1 MKNKGEVRMIRRKL
15 EDLNLLDDFLFQQ
28 LVSRGEDG
36 ENFCRILLETILG
49 KKIGRV
55 KVAAQKAIPGRDTD
69 LHGIRLDA
77 FIEAVEP
84 ETDVEVESEIYDIE
98 PNRNVE
104 RKALPKR
111 TRYYQGL
118 IDSRLLDSN
127 MDYRK
132 LKNVVIIMI
141 LPYDPFGD
149 NRMVYTVQNQCVE
162 NPNLP
167 YDDGTKK
174 IYLYTKGI
182 EGTPSQELQEMLKYM
197 ENSIAE
203 NVTNQNIE
211 AIHNYVKRVKDDKEV
226 GIQYMKSWE
235 WEQLI
240 EERATAEG
248 MAKGMEKGMEKGRQ
262 EKAIEI
268 AKQLLGILDVPTIAE
283 KTGLSE
289 ETVKKLEEES
299 IKR

>member
-1 MKNKGEVRMIRRKL
+1 
-15 EDLNLLDDFLFQQ
+15 
-28 LVSRGEDG
+28 
-36 ENFCRILLETILG
+36 
-49 KKIGRV
+49 
-55 KVAAQKAIPGRDTD
+55 
-69 LHGIRLDA
+69 
-77 FIEAVEP
+77 
-84 ETDVEVESEIYDIE
+84 
-98 PNRNVE
+98 
-104 RKALPKR
+104 
-111 TRYYQGL
+111 
-118 IDSRLLDSN
+118 
-127 MDYRK
+127 
-132 LKNVVIIMI
+132 
-141 LPYDPFGD
+141 
-149 NRMVYTVQNQCVE
+149 MVYTVQNQCVE

-240 EERATAEG
+240 EE
-248 MAKGMEKGMEKGRQ
+248 
-262 EKAIEI
+262 
-268 AKQLLGILDVPTIAE
+268 
-283 KTGLSE
+283 
-289 ETVKKLEEES
+289 TVKKLEEES